1 MNRWRKR
8 LFVALWRNAASPV
21 GYFQLPDQRT
31 ITMGWQVPV

>member
-31 ITMGWQVPV
+31 ITMGWQVPL